1 MLPARMSLGGA
12 EEGKKPSR
20 RGKSQVANGRQTHSA
35 AAHIAPLII
44 STEHVHMSTSR
55 YKLLVPWFVCV
66 SYMSAQ
72 PPASDLVF
80 IINAEGHKDEGKLA
94 EAG

>member
-1 MLPARMSLGGA
+1 
-12 EEGKKPSR
+12 
-20 RGKSQVANGRQTHSA
+20 
-35 AAHIAPLII
+35 
-44 STEHVHMSTSR
+44 MSTSR
-55 YKLLVPWFVCV
+55 YKLLVPWSVCV

-80 IINAEGHKDEGKLA
+80 IINAENHKDEGKLA